1 MSSMNEKL
9 ARIVSRVM
17 KVSPLE
23 INDNSGPENIE
34 NWTSFNSY
42 VLLYE
47 LEKEFE
53 QKFSMEEAMNV
64 KNVGDIKRHLKN
76 HGIKFD

>member
-1 MSSMNEKL
+1 MNEKL
-9 ARIVSRVM
+9 TQIISKVMRIPASEV
-17 KVSPLE
+17 
-23 INDNSGPENIE
+23 NDDSGPENME

-47 LEKEFE
+47 LEKEFD
-53 QKFSMEEAMNV
+53 QKFTMDEAMDV
-64 KNVGDIKRHLKN
+64 KNVRDIKRHLKN